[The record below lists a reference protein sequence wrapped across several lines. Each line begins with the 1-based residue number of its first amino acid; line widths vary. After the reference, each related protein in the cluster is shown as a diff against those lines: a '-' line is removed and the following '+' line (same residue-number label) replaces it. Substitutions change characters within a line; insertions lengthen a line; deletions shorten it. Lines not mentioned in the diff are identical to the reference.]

1 MRRCSLDMAVTRYLR
16 EIMIVGLILI
26 TALAPTNAAEPR
38 EEKQFGSNPGNLR
51 MFSYVP
57 EGANRSA
64 ALIVVLH
71 GCKQGAVTF
80 ARDAG
85 WLALADSSKVSLLL
99 PEQKGLPSY
108 LYDSYVF
115 WWFTAIFGANNQN
128 ACFNWFEPEDTTR
141 DHGEALSIRQM
152 IDTMVQRHSVE
163 PSQVYIV
170 GLSAGAAMA
179 AAMLANYPE
188 LFRGGAFVAGVPY
201 GCANTVAQALQCM
214 NPGVDRTAD
223 DWGARA
229 RVGTNVDIPVAP
241 VSIWHGTA
249 DTRVSPRNQR
259 ELVEQW
265 TALHGIPPT
274 AGRITRSGTIE
285 RTIYTDNAGVG
296 RVEGVT
302 VDGLGHAFPID
313 GSQGCGQPGDF
324 VALAGVCAASEI
336 ARFWGL
342 NTRPSN

>member
-1 MRRCSLDMAVTRYLR
+1 
-16 EIMIVGLILI
+16 MIVGLILI
-26 TALAPTNAAEPR
+26 TALAPTSAAEPR

-85 WLALADSSKVSLLL
+85 WLALADSSKVNLLL

-115 WWFTAIFGANNQN
+115 SWFTGIFGANNPN

-141 DHGEALSIRQM
+141 DRGEALSIRQM
-152 IDTMVQRHSVE
+152 IDAMIQRHFVNASK
-163 PSQVYIV
+163 VYIV
-170 GLSAGAAMA
+170 GLSAGGAMA
-179 AAMLANYPE
+179 AAMLVNYPE
-188 LFRGGAFVAGVPY
+188 LFRGGAIIAGVPY
-201 GCANTVAQALQCM
+201 GCADTVSRALECM

-223 DWGARA
+223 DWRARA
-229 RVGTNVDIPVAP
+229 RVATNGETPVAP

-249 DTRVSPRNQR
+249 DTRVSPRNQQ

-265 TALHGIPPT
+265 TALNGIPPSG
-274 AGRITRSGTIE
+274 GRTSRTGMIE
-285 RTIYTDNAGVG
+285 RTIFRDSSGVP
-296 RVEGVT
+296 RVESVS

-313 GSQGCGQPGDF
+313 GSRACGQPGDF
-324 VALAGVCAASEI
+324 VVSAGVCAAREI
-336 ARFWGL
+336 AHFWGL
-342 NTRPSN
+342 TSPLQ